1 MIFLMLDCMLER
13 FCMNSSVSEI
23 KELDNKITLLRRR
36 LFDYL
41 DTNLPISSDL
51 YKKISKVADEF
62 LGVADRY
69 RLGRIEFQKEFVKY
83 GSKNP
88 LTIHLENLEK
98 LERKLE
104 KDGQMAEALRVKS
117 IGDDLRLQAIRNLE
131 IDVYLFKWMA
141 TRVSHLLLRDLLVI
155 CNWYK
160 LPVAFSREFD
170 DLDSSGAF
178 FLFKEV
184 FEFCEFGVPGFRWQK
199 YVNSR
204 ALSLDG
210 FLRSRID
217 DINRM
222 PLRESLFFIEGGYEV
237 FGLIGRNSGGIVSEL
252 PYPECVE
259 YPNFRRLLP
268 NFNPWNI

>member
-1 MIFLMLDCMLER
+1 
-13 FCMNSSVSEI
+13 MNSSVSEI
-23 KELDNKITLLRRR
+23 KELDNKITLLRKR

-41 DTNLPISSDL
+41 NATVPISSDL
-51 YKKISKVADEF
+51 YKKISKVVDEF

-69 RLGRIEFQKEFVKY
+69 RLGRIEFQKGFVKY

-104 KDGQMAEALRVKS
+104 KDGQIAEDLRVKS
-117 IGDDLRLQAIRNLE
+117 IGDDLKLQAIRHLE
-131 IDVYLFKWMA
+131 IDDYLFKWMV

-155 CNWYK
+155 CNWYE

-178 FLFKEV
+178 FVFKEV
-184 FEFCEFGVPGFRWQK
+184 FEFCEFGAPNFCWQK
-199 YVNSR
+199 VNSR
-204 ALSLDG
+204 AHSLDG
-210 FLRSRID
+210 FLRSRIG

-222 PLRESLFFIEGGYEV
+222 PLREALFAIEGRYEV
-237 FGLIGRNSGGIVSEL
+237 FGLIGRNSGGIVGEL

-268 NFNPWNI
+268 NFNPWNISWNNLI

>member
-1 MIFLMLDCMLER
+1 MD
-13 FCMNSSVSEI
+13 SSLGEI
-23 KELDNKITLLRRR
+23 KELDDKITLLRKR

-41 DTNLPISSDL
+41 NANVLISSNS
-51 YKKISKVADEF
+51 YKKIPKVVDEF
-62 LGVADRY
+62 MGVADRY

-104 KDGQMAEALRVKS
+104 KDGQIAEALRIKS
-117 IGDDLRLQAIRNLE
+117 IGDDLKLKAVRHLE
-131 IDVYLFKWMA
+131 IDDYLFKWMA
-141 TRVSHLLLRDLLVI
+141 TRVSHLLFRDLLVI

-170 DLDSSGAF
+170 DLDLSGAF
-178 FLFKEV
+178 FVFKEV
-184 FEFCEFGVPGFRWQK
+184 FEFCEFGAPNFRWQK

-204 ALSLDG
+204 ALSLNG
-210 FLRSRID
+210 FLRSRIND
-217 DINRM
+217 VNKM
-222 PLRESLFFIEGGYEV
+222 PLRESLFFSDGGSEI
-237 FGLIGRNSGGIVSEL
+237 FGLIGRGSGGIVNEFSCL
-252 PYPECVE
+252 ECVE

-268 NFNPWNI
+268 IFNPWNI